1 MGAAA
6 ALPLEFAQ
14 EGGLTVMEPAMRCTP
29 TDTDLALLRR
39 TFDLAGHAAARGIQS
54 LLLSVPSLVCV
65 VCLG

>member
-39 TFDLAGHAAARGIQS
+39 TFDLAGHAAAGGFTRS
-54 LLLSVPSLVCV
+54 PPFWSVPRARC
-65 VCLG
+65 